1 MLPEFYCDPEGDAMS
16 KSPGHWDRPLRRP
29 DRPDAPR
36 ITMTLVRRRNAL
48 VVIDAWQGR
57 RYSARFLLGPGV
69 YDACFYPRIDIG
81 LAEKDFFPNPNM
93 GEALIYQLE
102 NACAPNTLVQTG
114 KLQAFKAGRAWRI
127 RREDLERFMQPQ
139 AATKRETA
147 KIPAAVD
154 CGERRRQ

>member
-16 KSPGHWDRPLRRP
+16 KSPGHWDRPSAESQ
-29 DRPDAPR
+29 DS
-36 ITMTLVRRRNAL
+36 IMTLKEVAKAL
-48 VVIDAWQGR
+48 RLGR
-57 RYSARFLLGPGV
+57 VTTLR
-69 YDACFYPRIDIG
+69 
-81 LAEKDFFPNPNM
+81 
-93 GEALIYQLE
+93 
-102 NACAPNTLVQTG
+102 LVQTG

-154 CGERRRQ
+154 FGERRRQ